1 MKSRAIALLAFAL
14 LLAGS
19 LAAQSTNPDST
30 KKPSDQVS
38 TPATQP
44 GQTPATQ
51 TTQPPATQK
60 SQPPSTTEPVKPA
73 PTDSK
78 APADSKSLAANTDA
92 SKPAEPATM
101 GADPS
106 KVKHDGSLDD
116 VDAIG
121 NRKIGEKGLGDWYG
135 IESEIKMGKQYAQ
148 QIEASVKLINDPV
161 ISEYVNRLGQNLVR
175 NSDAKMPVT
184 FKVIDD
190 DSINAI
196 TLPGGFIYV
205 NSGTILAADNE
216 AELAGVMAHEL
227 GHSCARHTTHQMTK
241 MNWANIASIPLI
253 FVGGGIGL
261 AAREAAGIGLPVT
274 FMKFSRGDEAQA
286 DYLGAQYAWKAGY
299 DPEALVT
306 FFEKV
311 EAQEKKKPGT
321 ISKAFASHP
330 QTPDRVEATQKE
342 IATII
347 PAKDQYIET
356 TSEFDDVKARLA
368 ALENKRKIND
378 DKDANKPTLRRAQN
392 DKKSGDGTG
401 KDDDRPTLHRR
412 DQP

>member
-14 LLAGS
+14 LLVSSVVAQDKTNDKTTDGKQS
-19 LAAQSTNPDST
+19 STSAAQP
-30 KKPSDQVS
+30 
-38 TPATQP
+38 
-44 GQTPATQ
+44 QTSPTA
-51 TTQPPATQK
+51 QK
-60 SQPPSTTEPVKPA
+60 STSTDSAKPA
-73 PTDSK
+73 DAK
-78 APADSKSLAANTDA
+78 DKSATTTDA
-92 SKPAEPATM
+92 SAKPQEPESM

-106 KVKHDGSLDD
+106 KVKHDGGLDD

-148 QIEASVKLINDPV
+148 QIEASVKLVNDPV
-161 ISEYVNRLGQNLVR
+161 ISEYINRLGQNLVR

-261 AAREAAGIGLPVT
+261 AAREAAGIGLPAT
-274 FMKFSRGDEAQA
+274 FMKFSRADEAQA
-286 DYLGAQYAWKAGY
+286 DYLGAQYAWKTGY
-299 DPEALVT
+299 DPQALVS

-321 ISKAFASHP
+321 MSKAFSSHP
-330 QTPDRVEATQKE
+330 QTPDRVESTQKE
-342 IATII
+342 IATIL
-347 PAKDQYIET
+347 PAKDQYVET
-356 TSEFDDVKARLA
+356 TSEFDDVKGRLA
-368 ALENKRKIND
+368 ALENKRKID
-378 DKDANKPTLRRAQN
+378 DKDSNKPTLRRAQN
-392 DKKSGDGTG
+392 DKKSGDSSG

-412 DQP
+412 DQ

>member
-1 MKSRAIALLAFAL
+1 MKSRAIALMAFAL

-19 LAAQSTNPDST
+19 IAAQDQTSQNQTKDKDTPQASTQT
-30 KKPSDQVS
+30 KDKD
-38 TPATQP
+38 TPQAS
-44 GQTPATQ
+44 TQ
-51 TTQPPATQK
+51 TTAQPNAQSD
-60 SQPPSTTEPVKPA
+60 SQS
-73 PTDSK
+73 S
-78 APADSKSLAANTDA
+78 APADSA
-92 SKPAEPATM
+92 SKPAAPVPM
-101 GADPS
+101 GADPA
-106 KVKHDGSLDD
+106 KVKHDGGLDD

-121 NRKIGEKGLGDWYG
+121 NRKIGNKGIGDWYG

-148 QIEASVKLINDPV
+148 EVEASVKLINDPV
-161 ISEYVNRLGQNLVR
+161 ITEYINRLGQNLVR

-190 DSINAI
+190 DQINAI

-227 GHSCARHTTHQMTK
+227 GHSCARHTSQQMTR
-241 MNWANIASIPLI
+241 MNMANLATIPLI

-274 FMKFSRGDEAQA
+274 FMKFSRGFEAQA
-286 DYLGAQYAWKAGY
+286 DYLGAQYAWKTGY

-321 ISKAFASHP
+321 MSKAFASHP
-330 QTPDRVEATQKE
+330 QTPDRVESTQKE
-342 IATII
+342 IASIL

-356 TSEFDDVKARLA
+356 TSEFDDVKGRLA

-392 DKKSGDGTG
+392 DKKSGDST
-401 KDDDRPTLHRR
+401 KSDDDRPTLHRR
-412 DQP
+412 PDQQ

>member
-14 LLAGS
+14 LLVS
-19 LAAQSTNPDST
+19 SVAAQDKTNDKKTDS
-30 KKPSDQVS
+30 KQAS
-38 TPATQP
+38 TPAAQ
-44 GQTPATQ
+44 TQ
-51 TTQPPATQK
+51 TSST
-60 SQPPSTTEPVKPA
+60 SQTSTSADSAK
-73 PTDSK
+73 PTDAKKDK
-78 APADSKSLAANTDA
+78 AATTTLASA
-92 SKPAEPATM
+92 KPAEPATM
-101 GADPS
+101 GADPT
-106 KVKHDGSLDD
+106 KVKHDGGLDD

-135 IESEIKMGKQYAQ
+135 IESEIKMGKQFAQ
-148 QIEASVKLINDPV
+148 QIEASVKLVNDPV
-161 ISEYVNRLGQNLVR
+161 ISEYINRLGQNLVR

-190 DSINAI
+190 DTINAI

-216 AELAGVMAHEL
+216 AELAGVLAHEL

-286 DYLGAQYAWKAGY
+286 DYLGAQYAWKTGY

-321 ISKAFASHP
+321 MAKAFSTHP

-342 IATII
+342 ISTIL

-368 ALENKRKIND
+368 ALENKRKID
-378 DKDANKPTLRRAQN
+378 DKDGNKPTLRRAQN
-392 DKKSGDGTG
+392 DKKSADG

-412 DQP
+412 DQ

>member
-14 LLAGS
+14 LLVS
-19 LAAQSTNPDST
+19 SVAAQDTTGATNTNKDSNT
-30 KKPSDQVS
+30 KKTDTQAAT
-38 TPATQP
+38 TPAQS
-44 GQTPATQ
+44 PA
-51 TTQPPATQK
+51 
-60 SQPPSTTEPVKPA
+60 STTADPAKPG
-73 PTDSK
+73 DSK
-78 APADSKSLAANTDA
+78 LQASNAAA
-92 SKPAEPATM
+92 KPAESETM

-135 IESEIKMGKQYAQ
+135 IESEIKMGKQFAQ
-148 QIEASVKLINDPV
+148 QIEASVKLVNDPV

-274 FMKFSRGDEAQA
+274 FMKFSRADEAQA
-286 DYLGAQYAWKAGY
+286 DYLGAQYAWKSGY

-347 PAKDQYIET
+347 PAKDQYIES

-368 ALENKRKIND
+368 AIENKRKIND
-378 DKDANKPTLRRAQN
+378 DKDGNKPTLRRAQN
-392 DKKSGDGTG
+392 DKKGDGTS
-401 KDDDRPTLHRR
+401 KSDDDRPTLHRR
-412 DQP
+412 DQ